1 MKRVIKALVM
11 ILIAGQ
17 AGQAHL
23 RQVQAQDTFKN
34 LDFESAN
41 LSPADP
47 LSTVPASTGMPGWTV
62 LIGTTSES
70 MILFNDS
77 TLGTSS
83 ISILGRGNSLSPVIE
98 GNFMALLNAGADPAN
113 NQAPADVSLNQ
124 TGLLPVNANSI
135 LFKARGGLAGFNLA
149 MGGQVI
155 ATVPLLTTTDYT
167 LYGADVSRFAGKLA
181 TLKITALSDVPRGPN
196 VIGLDSI
203 SFSPQPIPE
212 PSVGVL
218 VVCGLALLGLHLRR
232 SIRWM

>member
-83 ISILGRGNSLSPVIE
+83 ISILGRGNSLSPIIE
-98 GNFMALLNAGADPAN
+98 GDFMALLNQGADPAN
-113 NQAPADVSLNQ
+113 GQVASNVSLSQ
-124 TGLLPVNANSI
+124 TGLLPANANSI
-135 LFKARGGLAGFNLA
+135 LFKARWGFAGITLTLR
-149 MGGQVI
+149 GQTT
-155 ATVPLLTTTDYT
+155 ATAPLLTTADYT
-167 LYGADVSRFAGKLA
+167 L
-181 TLKITALSDVPRGPN
+181 
-196 VIGLDSI
+196 
-203 SFSPQPIPE
+203 
-212 PSVGVL
+212 
-218 VVCGLALLGLHLRR
+218 
-232 SIRWM
+232 